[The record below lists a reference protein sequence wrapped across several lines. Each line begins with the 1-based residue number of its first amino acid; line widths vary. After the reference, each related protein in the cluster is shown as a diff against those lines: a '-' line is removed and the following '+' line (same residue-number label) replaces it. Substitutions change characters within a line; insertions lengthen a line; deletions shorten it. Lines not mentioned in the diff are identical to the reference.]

1 MEKIQSLKNVLTEQ
15 PQTST
20 DKEFKNVVHAS
31 FKAQAPDTFVR
42 QPSLEEQR
50 MRAIQQHQKEQQSQ
64 KRKQN
69 VSTWVA
75 IGAGLAIIA
84 SVVMNAIVMK
94 KAGSPEKMQELG
106 GLVEEDF
113 KKMFI
118 DVSKERSFDRLF
130 LEENSAN
137 KLAEIRS
144 KIAEAAEYKMRNLPE
159 TVKAMLLFGPPG
171 TGKNSFT
178 YALAKELGAEVFS
191 MDMSKIIGP
200 FAGMPEKNLQAVT
213 EYILKYAAEMKAK
226 NPGKKLILFMDEID
240 RVIMRDFS
248 PSMHHS
254 DGIMSEFKQCFN
266 RLYEA
271 DNIIIIGAT
280 NKEVDAAKG
289 LAEGMGMLDPTMLN
303 RFGDKI
309 RVNLPKKEAVANAIV
324 DRFKGSK
331 YVDEELLDPNN
342 KKLLDFLDII
352 TGEKHEFSFR
362 TLNLELIPKI
372 TPVKGKNLSINDL
385 IDAAMK
391 AKEGLLLD
399 KTDIEALEKL
409 KAA

>member
-1 MEKIQSLKNVLTEQ
+1 MEKIQGLKNVLTEQ
-15 PQTST
+15 PQTGT

-69 VSTWVA
+69 VSTWVT

-84 SVVMNAIVMK
+84 SVIMGAISMK
-94 KAGSPEKMQELG
+94 KVNGGKMEDLG
-106 GLVEEDF
+106 GLVEADF
-113 KKMFI
+113 KKMFV

-137 KLAEIRS
+137 KLKEIRS
-144 KIAEAAEYKMRNLPE
+144 RIADAALYKDRNLPE
-159 TVKAMLLFGPPG
+159 TIKAMLLFGPPG

-200 FAGMPEKNLQAVT
+200 YAGMPEKNLQAVT

-248 PSMHHS
+248 SSMQHS

-289 LAEGMGMLDPTMLN
+289 LAEGMGMLDPNMLN

-309 RVNLPKKEAVANAIV
+309 RVNLPKPEAVANAIV
-324 DRFKGSK
+324 DRFKGAK
-331 YVDEELLDPNN
+331 YIDEELLDPNN
-342 KKLLDFLDII
+342 KRLLDFLNII
-352 TGEKHEFSFR
+352 TGEKHGFSFR
-362 TLNLELIPKI
+362 TLNLELLPKI
-372 TPVKGKNLSINDL
+372 TPVKGQNLSVNDL
-385 IDAAMK
+385 IDAALK
-391 AKEGLLLD
+391 AKEGLLLSEA
-399 KTDIEALEKL
+399 DIKALEKL